1 MDRIRISSQAADD
14 LEEICLYIGKDSP
27 FYAKEVIKNIL
38 HSIRVLEKFPK
49 IGRMVPER
57 QNPNIREIIYRGY
70 RIIYQISV
78 EIVEIITVI
87 HGSKRLT

>member
-1 MDRIRISSQAADD
+1 MDRVRISLQAADD
-14 LEEICLYIGKDSP
+14 LEDISLYIGKDSP

-38 HSIRVLEKFPK
+38 QSIKVLEKFPK

-70 RIIYQISV
+70 RIIYQISG